1 MFAER
6 LLRATEVTTQAPSGF
21 SQAITLE
28 LLNTWG
34 QDGYLKWLSNLKDSY
49 TKRRNWMVS

>member
-49 TKRRNWMVS
+49 AKRRNWMVS